1 MDLVFLHVKE
11 IVSWRQ
17 EFLEAGVA
25 GKLLAGSYYAECL
38 QQSAQ
43 LAPNGADS
51 TGEEVVHAEAGEK
64 ESAR

>member
-11 IVSWRQ
+11 IASWRQ
-17 EFLEAGVA
+17 GFLGAGVA

-51 TGEEVVHAEAGEK
+51 TGEEVIHAKAGEK
-64 ESAR
+64 ETAG

>member
-1 MDLVFLHVKE
+1 M
-11 IVSWRQ
+11 
-17 EFLEAGVA
+17 A
-25 GKLLAGSYYAECL
+25 GKLLAGSYYAVCL

-64 ESAR
+64 ESAG